1 MFSRDFW
8 IAATER
14 AAKTAAQVFLAL
26 AGATV
31 FNVLTADWL
40 ALVGVTVGA
49 ALLSYATSLVS
60 AEATKSGTPS
70 LVPEAEGVTVEFVV
84 EGGK

>member
-26 AGATV
+26 AGAQA
-31 FNVLTADWL
+31 FNVLTADWQ
-40 ALVGVTVGA
+40 ALVGVTAGA
-49 ALLSYATSLVS
+49 AVLSYATSLVS
-60 AEATKSGTPS
+60 AQATKSGTPS
-70 LVPEAEGVTVEFVV
+70 LVPGAEGVTVEFVV
-84 EGGK
+84 EDK